1 MRRSDHVQYD
11 IEYHIVWTTKY
22 RYKILSGKIAE
33 RCREIIRQSCRAM
46 EINVI
51 RGSIGKDHVHLMLS
65 CPPNISVSKIIQQL
79 KGKTSRIMMSE
90 YKDLRK
96 RYWGQHMWA
105 VGYFCRSVG
114 DVSKEMIKKYIE
126 NQEDEYE
133 ETFRIVG

>member
-96 RYWGQHMWA
+96 RYWGNICGQ
-105 VGYFCRSVG
+105 
-114 DVSKEMIKKYIE
+114 
-126 NQEDEYE
+126 
-133 ETFRIVG
+133 